1 MTTYIFKIITLLGG
15 LALFLF
21 GMDVMGKALE
31 RQAGGKLQTILAKMS
46 SNVFKGFL
54 LGLGVTAVIQSSSAT
69 TVMVVGFVNSGIMTL
84 KQAVGVIMGSNI
96 GTTVTAWILSL
107 SGLEGDSFLIK
118 LFKPSTLA
126 PLIGVIG
133 VVMYMGKN
141 EKRKGIGTICL
152 GFMALMT
159 GMDIMGD
166 SMEFLESEPWFAQL
180 MISFSNPI
188 IGIIGIVMYMGK
200 NEKRRGIGTICL
212 GFMAL
217 MTGMDLMSSSMS
229 FLKSEAWFADLM
241 ISFTNP
247 VLGILFGAVLTAVI
261 QSSSASVGILQG
273 LCVTGAVTYGAAIP
287 IILGQNIG
295 TCITAIMG
303 AIGANRNARRTA
315 MVHLLFNVVGA
326 VMFAVVF
333 YGLGMVIEW
342 SFLEESVQA
351 WDISLIHTAF
361 NIVATAV
368 LMPMN
373 GLLVKLA
380 YLIIPHEYTP
390 QKEELLDERLL
401 ATPAVAVQRA
411 HEIAGEMAS
420 DAAKAMEKAM
430 GLTKVFDAAIL
441 EEVTAL
447 EDKTDRYEDA
457 LNTYLVKLSAMNLSV
472 HDNRILNTLLYTVS
486 DIERMADHA
495 MAIAKAAQEMA
506 EKKIEFS
513 SQARGELAVL
523 EQAVLDIVNRTVAA
537 YGSFDLGS
545 AVKIEPQEQVVDAL
559 VREVK
564 SRHVRRLRDGKCTVE
579 YGFVLED
586 LLTACERTA
595 DHCSNI
601 AVEML
606 QVSEGKLEAHEYL
619 NALKAGELHESA
631 AFSERFA
638 RYKAQYAFPEE

>member
-1 MTTYIFKIITLLGG
+1 MTAYIFKIITLLGG
-15 LALFLF
+15 LSLFLF

-84 KQAVGVIMGSNI
+84 NQAVGVIMGSNI

-126 PLIGVIG
+126 PLIGIFG
-133 VVMYMGKN
+133 ILLYMGKS
-141 EKRKGIGTICL
+141 EKK
-152 GFMALMT
+152 
-159 GMDIMGD
+159 
-166 SMEFLESEPWFAQL
+166 
-180 MISFSNPI
+180 
-188 IGIIGIVMYMGK
+188 
-200 NEKRRGIGTICL
+200 RGIGTIML

-229 FLKSEAWFADLM
+229 FLKNEAWFAELM

-247 VLGILFGAVLTAVI
+247 VIGIIFGAVLTAVI

-273 LCVTGAVTYGAAIP
+273 LCSTGVVTYGAAIP

-326 VMFAVVF
+326 VMFAVLF
-333 YGLGMVIEW
+333 YGVGMFIEW
-342 SFLEESVQA
+342 KFLGDSVQA
-351 WDISLIHTAF
+351 WDISVIHTGF
-361 NIVATAV
+361 NLVATAV

-380 YLIIPHEYTP
+380 YVLVPHQYTP

-420 DAAKAMEKAM
+420 DASKAMHLAM
-430 GLTKVFDAAIL
+430 GLTKKFESGIMEQVI
-441 EEVTAL
+441 EL
-447 EDKTDRYEDA
+447 EDKTDRYQDA
-457 LNTYLVKLSAMNLSV
+457 LGTYLVKLSGMNLSV

-495 MAIAKAAQEMA
+495 MAIAKAALEME

-513 SQARGELAVL
+513 KQAKGELAVL
-523 EQAVLDIVNRTVAA
+523 EQAVLDIVDRTVSA
-537 YGSFDLGS
+537 YGDFDREQAL
-545 AVKIEPQEQVVDAL
+545 KIEPQEQVVDTL
-559 VREVK
+559 VKEVK
-564 SRHVRRLRDGKCTVE
+564 SRHVRRLRDGLCTVE

-595 DHCSNI
+595 DHCSNV

-606 QVSEGKLEAHEYL
+606 QVAEGKLEAHEYL

-631 AFSERFA
+631 AFNQRFA
-638 RYKAQYAFPEE
+638 KYKAQYAFPEEQ

>member
-1 MTTYIFKIITLLGG
+1 MTAYIFKIITLLGG
-15 LALFLF
+15 LSLFLF

-118 LFKPSTLA
+118 FFKPSTLA
-126 PLIGVIG
+126 PLIGIFG
-133 VVMYMGKN
+133 ILLYMGKS
-141 EKRKGIGTICL
+141 EKKKGIGTI
-152 GFMALMT
+152 M
-159 GMDIMGD
+159 
-166 SMEFLESEPWFAQL
+166 
-180 MISFSNPI
+180 
-188 IGIIGIVMYMGK
+188 
-200 NEKRRGIGTICL
+200 L

-247 VLGILFGAVLTAVI
+247 ILGILFGAVLTAII

-273 LCVTGAVTYGAAIP
+273 LCSTGVVTYGAAIP

-342 SFLEESVQA
+342 KFLGDSVQA
-351 WDISLIHTAF
+351 WDISVIHTGF
-361 NIVATAV
+361 NLVATAV

-380 YLIIPHEYTP
+380 YLVVPSEGTP
-390 QKEELLDERLL
+390 QKEELLDQRLL

-411 HEIAGEMAS
+411 HEIAGEMVA
-420 DAAKAMEKAM
+420 DAAKAMHMAM
-430 GLTKVFDAAIL
+430 GLTKKFESNIMDQVV
-441 EEVTAL
+441 EL

-457 LNTYLVKLSAMNLSV
+457 LNTYLVKLSGMNLSV

-495 MAIAKAAQEMA
+495 MAIAKAAQEME

-513 SQARGELAVL
+513 AQAKGELAVL
-523 EQAVLDIVNRTVAA
+523 EQAVLDILDRTVVA
-537 YGSFDLGS
+537 YGSFDREQALR
-545 AVKIEPQEQVVDAL
+545 IEPQEQVVDAL
-559 VREVK
+559 VKEVK
-564 SRHVRRLRDGKCTVE
+564 SRHVRRLRDGLCTVE

-595 DHCSNI
+595 DHCSNV

-606 QVSEGKLEAHEYL
+606 QVAEGKLEAHEYL

-638 RYKAQYAFPEE
+638 RYKAQYAFPED

>member
-1 MTTYIFKIITLLGG
+1 MTAYIFKIITLLGG

-107 SGLEGDSFLIK
+107 SGLEGDSFIIK

-126 PLIGVIG
+126 PLIGIIG
-133 VVMYMGKN
+133 VILYMGKN
-141 EKRKGIGTICL
+141 EKRKGIGTIML

-188 IGIIGIVMYMGK
+188 V
-200 NEKRRGIGTICL
+200 
-212 GFMAL
+212 
-217 MTGMDLMSSSMS
+217 
-229 FLKSEAWFADLM
+229 
-241 ISFTNP
+241 
-247 VLGILFGAVLTAVI
+247 GILFGAGLTAII
-261 QSSSASVGILQG
+261 QSSSASLGILQG
-273 LCVTGAVTYGAAIP
+273 LCGTGVVTYGSAIP

-315 MVHLLFNVVGA
+315 MVHLLFNVVG
-326 VMFAVVF
+326 VLIFVVAF
-333 YGLGMVIEW
+333 YGMGMFIDW
-342 SFLEESVQA
+342 KFLSETAAA
-351 WDISLIHTAF
+351 WDIAVIHTCF
-361 NIVATAV
+361 NVAATIV
-368 LMPMN
+368 LMPLN
-373 GLLVKLA
+373 GMLVKLA
-380 YLIIPHEYTP
+380 YLFIPKEQTP
-390 QKEELLDERLL
+390 QKVELLDERLL

-411 HEIAGEMAS
+411 QKIAGEMAA
-420 DAAKAMEKAM
+420 DAAKAMHLAM
-430 GLTKVFDAAIL
+430 GLTKKFDAAVM
-441 EEVTAL
+441 EQVMEL

-457 LNTYLVKLSAMNLSV
+457 LGTYLVKLSGMNLSV
-472 HDNRILNTLLYTVS
+472 SDNRILNTLLYTVS

-495 MAIAKAAQEMA
+495 MAIAKAALEME

-513 SQARGELAVL
+513 NQAKGELAVL
-523 EQAVLDIVNRTVAA
+523 EQAVLDIVDRTVAA
-537 YGSFDLGS
+537 YGTFNLDK
-545 AVKIEPQEQVVDAL
+545 AIKIEPQEQVVDAL

-564 SRHVRRLRDGKCTVE
+564 SRHVRRLREGLCTVE

-595 DHCSNI
+595 DHCSNV

-606 QVSEGKLEAHEYL
+606 QVAEGKLEAHEYL
-619 NALKAGELHESA
+619 NALKAGELYESA
-631 AFSERFA
+631 AFAEHFA
-638 RYKAQYAFPEE
+638 RYKAKYAFPEEV

>member
-15 LALFLF
+15 LSLFLF

-31 RQAGGKLQTILAKMS
+31 RQAGGRLQTILAKMS

-126 PLIGVIG
+126 PLIGIIG

-188 IGIIGIVMYMGK
+188 
-200 NEKRRGIGTICL
+200 
-212 GFMAL
+212 
-217 MTGMDLMSSSMS
+217 
-229 FLKSEAWFADLM
+229 
-241 ISFTNP
+241 
-247 VLGILFGAVLTAVI
+247 LGILFGAGLTAII

-315 MVHLLFNVVGA
+315 MVHLLFNVVG
-326 VMFAVVF
+326 VTIFVVVF
-333 YGLGMVIEW
+333 YGLGLFVDW
-342 SFLEESVQA
+342 KFLTDAAAA
-351 WDISLIHTAF
+351 WDIAVIHTCF
-361 NIVATAV
+361 NIAATAV

-420 DAAKAMEKAM
+420 DAAKAMELAM
-430 GLTKVFDAAIL
+430 GLTKSFDAAVL
-441 EEVTAL
+441 DQVTAL

-537 YGSFDLGS
+537 YRSFDLGN

-564 SRHVRRLRDGKCTVE
+564 SRHVRRLRDGLCTVE

-595 DHCSNI
+595 DHCSNM
-601 AVEML
+601 AVEMI

>member
-1 MTTYIFKIITLLGG
+1 MTAYIFKIITLLGG
-15 LALFLF
+15 LSLFLF
-21 GMDVMGKALE
+21 GMDIMGKALE

-126 PLIGVIG
+126 PLIGIIG
-133 VVMYMGKN
+133 ILMYMGKH
-141 EKRKGIGTICL
+141 EKRK
-152 GFMALMT
+152 
-159 GMDIMGD
+159 
-166 SMEFLESEPWFAQL
+166 
-180 MISFSNPI
+180 
-188 IGIIGIVMYMGK
+188 
-200 NEKRRGIGTICL
+200 GIGTICL

-247 VLGILFGAVLTAVI
+247 ILGILFGAVLTAVI
-261 QSSSASVGILQG
+261 QSSSAAVGILQG

-333 YGLGMVIEW
+333 YGIGMFVEW
-342 SFLEESVQA
+342 QFLETSVQA

-361 NIVATAV
+361 NLVATAV

-390 QKEELLDERLL
+390 QKEELLDDRLL

-411 HEIAGEMAS
+411 HEIASEMAA
-420 DAAKAMEKAM
+420 DAAKAMHLAM
-430 GLTKVFDAAIL
+430 GLTKEFEAGIMEQVV
-441 EEVTAL
+441 EL

-472 HDNRILNTLLYTVS
+472 SDNRILNTLLYSIS

-495 MAIAKAAQEMA
+495 MAVAKAALEME

-513 SQARGELAVL
+513 KQAKGELAVL
-523 EQAVLDIVNRTVAA
+523 ERAVLDIVDRTVAA
-537 YGSFDLGS
+537 YGSFDREQ
-545 AVKIEPQEQVVDAL
+545 AIKIEPQEQVVDAL

-564 SRHVRRLRDGKCTVE
+564 SRHVRRLRDGLCTVE

-595 DHCSNI
+595 DHCSNV

-606 QVSEGKLEAHEYL
+606 QVAEGKLEAHEYL

-638 RYKAQYAFPEE
+638 RYKAQYAFPEEQ

>member
-1 MTTYIFKIITLLGG
+1 MTAYIFKIITLLGG

-46 SNVFKGFL
+46 SNVIKGFL

-126 PLIGVIG
+126 PLIAIVGIAL
-133 VVMYMGKN
+133 YMFTKS
-141 EKRKGIGTICL
+141 EKK
-152 GFMALMT
+152 
-159 GMDIMGD
+159 
-166 SMEFLESEPWFAQL
+166 
-180 MISFSNPI
+180 
-188 IGIIGIVMYMGK
+188 K
-200 NEKRRGIGTICL
+200 GIGTICL

-229 FLKSEAWFADLM
+229 FLKSEAWFAELM

-247 VLGILFGAVLTAVI
+247 ILGILFGAVLTAVI
-261 QSSSASVGILQG
+261 QSSSASIGILQG

-333 YGLGMVIEW
+333 YGLGLFIDW
-342 SFLEESVQA
+342 KFLSNSVQA
-351 WDISLIHTAF
+351 WDISVIHTGF
-361 NIVATAV
+361 NLVATAV

-380 YLIIPHEYTP
+380 YLLVPQVAEP
-390 QKEELLDERLL
+390 QKTELLDIRLL

-411 HEIAGEMAS
+411 HEVASEMAA
-420 DAAKAMEKAM
+420 DAAKAMHLAM
-430 GLTKVFDAAIL
+430 GLTKKFEAGIMEQVV
-441 EEVTAL
+441 EL

-472 HDNRILNTLLYTVS
+472 GDNRVLNTLLYTVS

-495 MAIAKAAQEMA
+495 MSVAKVALEIE

-513 SQARGELAVL
+513 KQAKGELAVL
-523 EQAVLDIVNRTVAA
+523 EQAVLDIVDRTVDA
-537 YGSFDLGS
+537 YGSFDREQS
-545 AVKIEPQEQVVDAL
+545 VTIEPQEQVVDAL

-564 SRHVRRLRDGKCTVE
+564 SRHVRRLRDGLCSVE

-595 DHCSNI
+595 DHCSNVAI
-601 AVEML
+601 EML
-606 QVSEGKLEAHEYL
+606 QVSQGKLEAHEYL

-631 AFSERFA
+631 AFAEQFA
-638 RYKAQYAFPEE
+638 QYKAQYTFPEEN

>member
-1 MTTYIFKIITLLGG
+1 MTAYIFKIITLLGG

-21 GMDVMGKALE
+21 GMDIMGKALE

-118 LFKPSTLA
+118 FFKPSTLA
-126 PLIGVIG
+126 PLIGIIG
-133 VVMYMGKN
+133 IVLYMGKS
-141 EKRKGIGTICL
+141 EKRKGIGTI
-152 GFMALMT
+152 M
-159 GMDIMGD
+159 
-166 SMEFLESEPWFAQL
+166 
-180 MISFSNPI
+180 
-188 IGIIGIVMYMGK
+188 
-200 NEKRRGIGTICL
+200 L

-229 FLKSEAWFADLM
+229 FLKTESWFADLM

-247 VLGILFGAVLTAVI
+247 IIGIIFGAVLTAVI
-261 QSSSASVGILQG
+261 QSSSASIGILQG
-273 LCVTGAVTYGAAIP
+273 LCSTGVVTYGAAIP

-326 VMFAVVF
+326 MMFAVIF
-333 YGLGMVIEW
+333 YGLGMFIEW
-342 SFLEESVQA
+342 TFLGDSVQA
-351 WDISLIHTAF
+351 WDISVVHTGFNLI
-361 NIVATAV
+361 ATAV
-368 LMPMN
+368 LMPLN

-380 YLIIPHEYTP
+380 YLLVPEV
-390 QKEELLDERLL
+390 KEPEKTELLDSRLL

-411 HEIAGEMAS
+411 HEIASEMAS
-420 DAAKAMEKAM
+420 DAAKAMHLAM
-430 GLTKVFDAAIL
+430 GLTKKFESGVMEQVI
-441 EEVTAL
+441 EL
-447 EDKTDRYEDA
+447 EDKTDCYEDA
-457 LNTYLVKLSAMNLSV
+457 LNTYLVKLSGMNLSI
-472 HDNRILNTLLYTVS
+472 HDNRILNTLLYSIS

-495 MAIAKAAQEMA
+495 MSVAKAALEME
-506 EKKIEFS
+506 EKKIQFS
-513 SQARGELAVL
+513 NQAKGELAVL
-523 EQAVLDIVNRTVAA
+523 EQAVLDIVDRTVAA
-537 YGSFDLGS
+537 YGSFNREQ
-545 AVKIEPQEQVVDAL
+545 AVRIEPQEQVVDAL

-564 SRHVRRLRDGKCTVE
+564 SRHVRRLRDGLCSVE

-595 DHCSNI
+595 DHCSNV

-606 QVSEGKLEAHEYL
+606 QVAEGKLEAHEYL
-619 NALKAGELHESA
+619 NALKAGELQESA
-631 AFSERFA
+631 AFAEQFA
-638 RYKAQYAFPEE
+638 QYKARYAFPEEN

>member
-1 MTTYIFKIITLLGG
+1 MIAYIFKIITLLGG

-107 SGLEGDSFLIK
+107 SGLEGDSFLIQF
-118 LFKPSTLA
+118 FKPSTLA
-126 PLIGVIG
+126 PLIGIIG
-133 VVMYMGKN
+133 VVLYMGSN
-141 EKRKGIGTICL
+141 EKRKGIGTIML

-188 IGIIGIVMYMGK
+188 V
-200 NEKRRGIGTICL
+200 
-212 GFMAL
+212 
-217 MTGMDLMSSSMS
+217 
-229 FLKSEAWFADLM
+229 
-241 ISFTNP
+241 
-247 VLGILFGAVLTAVI
+247 GILFGAGLTAII

-273 LCVTGAVTYGAAIP
+273 LCGTGVVTYGSAIP

-315 MVHLLFNVVGA
+315 MVHLLFNVVG
-326 VMFAVVF
+326 VLIFVVVF
-333 YGLGMVIEW
+333 YGLGLFIDW
-342 SFLEESVQA
+342 KFLGETAAA
-351 WDISLIHTAF
+351 WDIAVIHTCF
-361 NIVATAV
+361 NVAATIV
-368 LMPMN
+368 LMPLN
-373 GLLVKLA
+373 GVLVKLA
-380 YLIIPHEYTP
+380 YLFIPKEQEP
-390 QKEELLDERLL
+390 QKVELLDERLL

-411 HEIAGEMAS
+411 HEIAGKMAA
-420 DAAKAMEKAM
+420 DAAKAMHLAM
-430 GLTKVFDAAIL
+430 GLTKQFDAGIM
-441 EEVTAL
+441 EQVVEL

-457 LNTYLVKLSAMNLSV
+457 LGTYLVKLSGMNLSV
-472 HDNRILNTLLYTVS
+472 SDNRILNTLLYTVS

-495 MAIAKAAQEMA
+495 MAVAKAALEIEQ
-506 EKKIEFS
+506 KKIEFS
-513 SQARGELAVL
+513 KQAKGELAVL
-523 EQAVLDIVNRTVAA
+523 EQAVLDIVDRTVAA
-537 YGSFDLGS
+537 YGSFDL
-545 AVKIEPQEQVVDAL
+545 AQAIKIEPQEQVVDAL

-564 SRHVRRLRDGKCTVE
+564 SRHVRRLRDGLCTVE

-595 DHCSNI
+595 DHCSNV

-606 QVSEGKLEAHEYL
+606 QVAEGKLEAHEYL

-631 AFSERFA
+631 AFTERFA
-638 RYKAQYAFPEE
+638 RYKAQYAFPEEN

>member
-1 MTTYIFKIITLLGG
+1 MSTYIFKIITLLGG
-15 LALFLF
+15 LSLFLF

-84 KQAVGVIMGSNI
+84 NQAVGVIMGSNI

-126 PLIGVIG
+126 PLIGIIG
-133 VVMYMGKN
+133 ILLYMGKN
-141 EKRKGIGTICL
+141 EKRK
-152 GFMALMT
+152 
-159 GMDIMGD
+159 
-166 SMEFLESEPWFAQL
+166 
-180 MISFSNPI
+180 
-188 IGIIGIVMYMGK
+188 
-200 NEKRRGIGTICL
+200 GIGTICL

-247 VLGILFGAVLTAVI
+247 ILGILFGAVLTAVI
-261 QSSSASVGILQG
+261 QSSSASIGILQG

-303 AIGANRNARRTA
+303 AIGANRNARRTS

-326 VMFAVVF
+326 AMFAIVF
-333 YGLGMVIEW
+333 YGLGMFIEW
-342 SFLEESVQA
+342 SFLNESVQA

-361 NIVATAV
+361 NLVATAV

-380 YLIIPHEYTP
+380 YLIIPSEGTP
-390 QKEELLDERLL
+390 QKEELLDQRLL

-411 HEIAGEMAS
+411 HEIAGQMAN
-420 DAAKAMEKAM
+420 DAAEAMHLAM
-430 GLTKVFDAAIL
+430 GLTKKFDAEIMDQVV
-441 EEVTAL
+441 EL
-447 EDKTDRYEDA
+447 EDKTDRYQDA
-457 LNTYLVKLSAMNLSV
+457 LGTYLVKLSGTNLSV
-472 HDNRILNTLLYTVS
+472 SDNRVLNTLLYTVS

-495 MAIAKAAQEMA
+495 MAIAKAAKEME

-513 SQARGELAVL
+513 KQAKGELAVL
-523 EQAVLDIVNRTVAA
+523 EQAVLDIVDRTVTA
-537 YGSFDLGS
+537 YEDFNRGE

-564 SRHVRRLRDGKCTVE
+564 SRHVRRLRDGLCTVE

-595 DHCSNI
+595 DHCSNM

-638 RYKAQYAFPEE
+638 RYKAQYAFPEENQ

>member
-1 MTTYIFKIITLLGG
+1 MTAYILKIITLLGG

-54 LGLGVTAVIQSSSAT
+54 LGMGVTAVIQSSSAT

-126 PLIGVIG
+126 PLIAIVGIVF
-133 VVMYMGKN
+133 YMFTKS
-141 EKRKGIGTICL
+141 EKKKGIGTI
-152 GFMALMT
+152 M
-159 GMDIMGD
+159 
-166 SMEFLESEPWFAQL
+166 
-180 MISFSNPI
+180 
-188 IGIIGIVMYMGK
+188 
-200 NEKRRGIGTICL
+200 L

-229 FLKSEAWFADLM
+229 FLKGEAWFAELM

-247 VLGILFGAVLTAVI
+247 IVGILFGAVLTAVI
-261 QSSSASVGILQG
+261 QSSSASIGILQG
-273 LCVTGAVTYGAAIP
+273 LCSTGVVTFGAAIP

-295 TCITAIMG
+295 TCVTAIMG

-326 VMFAVVF
+326 TMFAVIF
-333 YGLGMVIEW
+333 YGLGMFIEW
-342 SFLEESVQA
+342 KFLSDSVQA
-351 WDISLIHTAF
+351 WDISVIHTGF
-361 NIVATAV
+361 NLVATAV

-380 YLIIPHEYTP
+380 YVLVPHQAAP
-390 QKEELLDERLL
+390 QKEELLDDRLL

-411 HEIAGEMAS
+411 HEIAGEMAA
-420 DAAKAMEKAM
+420 DAAKAMHLAID
-430 GLTKVFDAAIL
+430 LTKKFESGTMEQVV
-441 EEVTAL
+441 EL

-457 LNTYLVKLSAMNLSV
+457 LNTYLVKLSNMNLSV
-472 HDNRILNTLLYTVS
+472 HDNRILNTLLYTVA

-495 MAIAKAAQEMA
+495 MAVAKAAQEIN
-506 EKKIEFS
+506 EKNIEFS
-513 SQARGELAVL
+513 KQAKGELAVL
-523 EQAVLDIVNRTVAA
+523 EQAVLDVVDRTVAA
-537 YGSFDLGS
+537 YGSFDLEQ
-545 AVKIEPQEQVVDAL
+545 AAKIEPQEQVVDAL

-564 SRHVRRLRDGKCTVE
+564 SRHVRRLRDGLCTVE

-595 DHCSNI
+595 DHCSNV

-606 QVSEGKLEAHEYL
+606 QVAEGKLEAHEYL

-631 AFSERFA
+631 AFAEQFA
-638 RYKAQYAFPEE
+638 RYKAQYAFPEEN

>member
-1 MTTYIFKIITLLGG
+1 MTAYIFKIITLLGG

-107 SGLEGDSFLIK
+107 SGLEGDSFIIK

-126 PLIGVIG
+126 PLIGIIG
-133 VVMYMGKN
+133 VILYMGKN
-141 EKRKGIGTICL
+141 EKRKGIGTIML

-188 IGIIGIVMYMGK
+188 V
-200 NEKRRGIGTICL
+200 
-212 GFMAL
+212 
-217 MTGMDLMSSSMS
+217 
-229 FLKSEAWFADLM
+229 
-241 ISFTNP
+241 
-247 VLGILFGAVLTAVI
+247 GILFGAGLTAII

-273 LCVTGAVTYGAAIP
+273 LCGTGVVTYGSAMP

-315 MVHLLFNVVGA
+315 MVHLLFNVVG
-326 VMFAVVF
+326 VLIFVVAF
-333 YGLGMVIEW
+333 YGMGMFIDW
-342 SFLEESVQA
+342 KFLSETAAA
-351 WDISLIHTAF
+351 WDIAVIHTCF
-361 NIVATAV
+361 NVAATIV
-368 LMPMN
+368 LMPLN
-373 GLLVKLA
+373 GMLVKLA
-380 YLIIPHEYTP
+380 YLFIPKEQTP
-390 QKEELLDERLL
+390 QKVELLDERLL

-411 HEIAGEMAS
+411 QKIAGEMAA
-420 DAAKAMEKAM
+420 DAAKAMHLAM
-430 GLTKVFDAAIL
+430 GLTKKFDAAVM
-441 EEVTAL
+441 EQVMEL

-457 LNTYLVKLSAMNLSV
+457 LGTYLVKLSGMNLSV
-472 HDNRILNTLLYTVS
+472 SDNRILNTLLYTVS

-495 MAIAKAAQEMA
+495 MAIAKAALEME

-513 SQARGELAVL
+513 NQAKGELAVL
-523 EQAVLDIVNRTVAA
+523 EQAVLDIVDRTVAA
-537 YGSFDLGS
+537 YGSFNLDL
-545 AVKIEPQEQVVDAL
+545 AIKIEPQEQVVDAL

-564 SRHVRRLRDGKCTVE
+564 SRHVRRLRDGLCTVE

-595 DHCSNI
+595 DHCSNV

-606 QVSEGKLEAHEYL
+606 QVAEGKLEAHEYL
-619 NALKAGELHESA
+619 NALKAGELYESA
-631 AFSERFA
+631 AFAEHFA
-638 RYKAQYAFPEE
+638 RYKAKYAFPEET

>member
-118 LFKPSTLA
+118 FFKPSTLA
-126 PLIGVIG
+126 PLIGIIG
-133 VVMYMGKN
+133 IVMYMGSN

-159 GMDIMGD
+159 GMD
-166 SMEFLESEPWFAQL
+166 
-180 MISFSNPI
+180 
-188 IGIIGIVMYMGK
+188 
-200 NEKRRGIGTICL
+200 
-212 GFMAL
+212 
-217 MTGMDLMSSSMS
+217 LMSGSMS

-247 VLGILFGAVLTAVI
+247 ILGILFGAVLTAVI

-342 SFLEESVQA
+342 NFLDDAVQA

-361 NIVATAV
+361 NVVATAV

-380 YLIIPHEYTP
+380 YMIIPHEYTP

-430 GLTKVFDAAIL
+430 GLTKRFDAAVL
-441 EEVTAL
+441 EQVTAL

-457 LNTYLVKLSAMNLSV
+457 LNTYLVKLSSMNLSV
-472 HDNRILNTLLYTVS
+472 RDNRILNTLLYTVS

-513 SQARGELAVL
+513 QQARGELAVL

-537 YGSFDLGS
+537 YGCFDLEN

>member
-1 MTTYIFKIITLLGG
+1 MTTYIFKNITLLGG

-31 RQAGGKLQTILAKMS
+31 RTAGGKLQTILAKMS

-118 LFKPSTLA
+118 FFKPSTLA
-126 PLIGVIG
+126 PLIGIIG
-133 VVMYMGKN
+133 IVLYMGKSDK
-141 EKRKGIGTICL
+141 KRGIGTIML

-159 GMDIMGD
+159 GM
-166 SMEFLESEPWFAQL
+166 E
-180 MISFSNPI
+180 
-188 IGIIGIVMYMGK
+188 
-200 NEKRRGIGTICL
+200 
-212 GFMAL
+212 
-217 MTGMDLMSSSMS
+217 LMSSSMS
-229 FLKSEAWFADLM
+229 FLKTEAWFADLM

-247 VLGILFGAVLTAVI
+247 LLGILFGAILTAVI
-261 QSSSASVGILQG
+261 QSSSASIGILQS

-326 VMFAVVF
+326 VMFAAVF
-333 YGLGMVIEW
+333 YGVGLFVEW
-342 SFLEESVQA
+342 QFLNDSVQA
-351 WDISLIHTAF
+351 WDISLIHTGF
-361 NIVATAV
+361 NLVATAV
-368 LMPMN
+368 LMPLN

-380 YLIIPHEYTP
+380 YLFIPAEQIP
-390 QKEELLDERLL
+390 QKMELLDERLL
-401 ATPAVAVQRA
+401 ATPAVAVHRA
-411 HEIAGEMAS
+411 HEVAGEMAA
-420 DAAKAMEKAM
+420 DAAKAMHLAM
-430 GLTKVFDAAIL
+430 GLTKKFDPAVL
-441 EEVTAL
+441 EQVVEL
-447 EDKTDRYEDA
+447 ENKTDYYQDA
-457 LNTYLVKLSAMNLSV
+457 LGTYLVKLSAMNLSV
-472 HDNRILNTLLYTVS
+472 EDNRILNTLLYSVS
-486 DIERMADHA
+486 DIERMGDHA
-495 MAIAKAAQEMA
+495 LSVAKTAREVA
-506 EKKIEFS
+506 EKNIDFS
-513 SQARGELAVL
+513 IQAKGELEVL
-523 EQAVLDIVNRTVAA
+523 EQAVLDILDRTVAA
-537 YGSFDLGS
+537 YASFDLEQ
-545 AVKIEPQEQVVDAL
+545 AIKIEPQEQVVDAL

-564 SRHVRRLRDGKCTVE
+564 SRHVRRLRDGLCAVE
-579 YGFVLED
+579 YGFLLED

-595 DHCSNI
+595 DHCSNV

-606 QVSEGKLEAHEYL
+606 QVAEGKLEAHEYL

-631 AFSERFA
+631 AFTERFA
-638 RYKAQYAFPEE
+638 RYKAQYTFPTEQ

>member
-1 MTTYIFKIITLLGG
+1 MTSYIFNVITLLGG

-46 SNVFKGFL
+46 SNVFRGFL
-54 LGLGVTAVIQSSSAT
+54 LGMGVTAVIQSSSAT

-118 LFKPSTLA
+118 IFKPSTLA
-126 PLIGVIG
+126 PIIGIIG
-133 VVMYMGKN
+133 ILMYMGKH

-159 GMDIMGD
+159 GMD
-166 SMEFLESEPWFAQL
+166 
-180 MISFSNPI
+180 
-188 IGIIGIVMYMGK
+188 
-200 NEKRRGIGTICL
+200 
-212 GFMAL
+212 
-217 MTGMDLMSSSMS
+217 LMSGSMS

-247 VLGILFGAVLTAVI
+247 ILGILFGAVLTAII
-261 QSSSASVGILQG
+261 QSSSASIGILQG

-333 YGLGMVIEW
+333 YGLGLVIEW
-342 SFLEESVQA
+342 RFLDDSVQA
-351 WDISLIHTAF
+351 WDVSLIHTAF
-361 NIVATAV
+361 NLVATAV

-380 YLIIPHEYTP
+380 YLFIPAEHTP
-390 QKEELLDERLL
+390 QKQELLDERLL

-411 HEIAGEMAS
+411 HEIACKMAADS
-420 DAAKAMEKAM
+420 AEAMRLAIGLTRKYDAGIMEK
-430 GLTKVFDAAIL
+430 
-441 EEVTAL
+441 VTEL
-447 EDKTDRYEDA
+447 EDRTDRYEDA
-457 LNTYLVKLSAMNLSV
+457 LNTYLVKLSGKNLSV
-472 HDNRILNTLLYTVS
+472 SDNRVLNTLLYSIS

-495 MAIAKAAQEMA
+495 MAVAKAALEME
-506 EKKIEFS
+506 EKKIAFS
-513 SQARGELAVL
+513 RQAKGELAVL
-523 EQAVLDIVNRTVAA
+523 EQAVLDIIDRTVAA
-537 YGSFDLGS
+537 YGSFDRELAS
-545 AVKIEPQEQVVDAL
+545 KIEPQEQVVDAL

-564 SRHVRRLRDGKCTVE
+564 SRHVRRLRDGLCTVE

-595 DHCSNI
+595 DHCSNV

-606 QVSEGKLEAHEYL
+606 QVAEGKLEAHEYL

-631 AFSERFA
+631 AFAERFA
-638 RYKAQYAFPEE
+638 RYKAQYEFPEELS